1 MDESAADDADADTD
15 TEADTDSD
23 VETDTTDTEFDRV
36 RERAREALADEDLES
51 VYVGLLSEDG
61 QPAYFFG
68 NDTED
73 AAQLRED
80 AAVQLGMLVRVLA
93 DRSELS
99 VEEVAE
105 LGREQ
110 AELMDTR

>member
-1 MDESAADDADADTD
+1 MDDETESP
-15 TEADTDSD
+15 
-23 VETDTTDTEFDRV
+23 ETQSEFDQV

-61 QPAYFFG
+61 QPAYYFG

-93 DRSELS
+93 DRSDLS

-110 AELMDTR
+110 ADLMDTR

>member
-1 MDESAADDADADTD
+1 MDDETESP
-15 TEADTDSD
+15 ESQS
-23 VETDTTDTEFDRV
+23 EFNQV

-61 QPAYFFG
+61 QPAYYFG

-93 DRSELS
+93 DRSDLS

-105 LGREQ
+105 LGKEQ
-110 AELMDTR
+110 ADLMDTR